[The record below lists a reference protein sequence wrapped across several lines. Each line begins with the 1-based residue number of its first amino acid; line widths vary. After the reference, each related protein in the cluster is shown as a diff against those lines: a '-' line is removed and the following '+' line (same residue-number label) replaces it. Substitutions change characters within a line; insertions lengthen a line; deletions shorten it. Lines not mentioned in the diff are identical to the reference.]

1 MILVIFLIIWLI
13 SPIVLLPL
21 YFSKRSECNR
31 LNRQNL
37 ELFERI
43 KQRDRE
49 ISEAPDAAPKPSAY
63 SQKQVAEEVHQNAAP
78 RGEAVPYNMPVYNI
92 PAGNPQA
99 APQKTQNAETIFA
112 DKPQT
117 AFAPRQPLPESPR
130 KNVSAINIILILG
143 ALLISLSGF
152 IFAVAT
158 WGALNTFFK
167 SVVLIS
173 FSAVFFAIHSVSE
186 RKLKLPQTGRIFYIL
201 GSIFLPSA
209 VVAAGILK
217 VFGEYFSF
225 TGGGGAAF
233 LSLLFLTVCIPFF
246 KGAHDYKNRFFAAT
260 SFYTFSAAV
269 VSLIWQVSADGSFTA
284 LAASVFALAVVVF
297 EPSVQKI
304 FNRLF
309 GEDNVFSPEW
319 NRFSV
324 VNAWALSVVSLFS
337 ADSGFVSLAAFAL
350 FSVCFL
356 TKTVTDKGGKA
367 GAIAFA
373 FFITAA
379 MFTGFEP
386 GEPSEFACIIAAT
399 ALICGVLSVMGIFPE
414 TLKKALNVLGI
425 IAAGITGL
433 FALIENAMLFDG
445 SVPSA
450 KLVIATAAIF
460 AEMLVFALRY
470 KNNYYKAMSFGAMLL
485 LTSSA
490 VQFICCNAP
499 QFIYSGVNFYAT
511 QIPFYTPFFSYLI
524 VLAYFCAARFTKL
537 KNRLYVPANDIILA
551 VYAFWSVLL
560 INDNLRYTSENTVFC
575 LAVLILGTI
584 ISAFSNHKKFSPV
597 ICPVLTFLTV
607 FPIYDF
613 FEVYSNA
620 GLSESPAANALAA
633 VTVLISVIGGVLLFI
648 SSAKTYAKAYGTATA
663 AVLPI
668 YVIAGLC
675 DGSADFIPL
684 IAVTVCTALYLLKS
698 AFPRE
703 KYGQICLLHGM
714 LLLTMLFVGIRYS
727 EPTYLMCYPAA
738 ASLLIFAVN
747 MIGTTFGGLE
757 KTSKHTEHFLWYAL
771 SAFSGILLWISG
783 EEDIIALTVFG
794 VVLGICAVLLSI
806 FRRNT
811 MPLIFPIFA
820 GMFVVETVPAMV
832 VTAVFFAALGCLLFR
847 KRLWEKYYADVLS
860 LSSFLYAIMAFSHSP
875 DGNWWWSCLLLLA
888 LLAANLMRRGQT
900 AKTNRIILT
909 VSAAFLFP
917 LWWTVPFFT
926 VPELIEVQFNLLPV
940 VIFCVILRFIWHDA
954 LPAVYNFAFVSAI
967 ISLVVLFIDAM
978 VSGNNFDSI
987 FIGAV
992 LLVMLAVSFVIKK
1005 KRWFVLAV
1013 ASMVVSAVLLS
1024 ISRLDSIAWLLYL
1037 AIAGAALIALGVV
1050 NELKKQQKKDGEDT
1064 KLTRFMSDWTW

>member
-1 MILVIFLIIWLI
+1 MLVIFLIIWLI

-31 LNRQNL
+31 LAGQNW
-37 ELFERI
+37 ELSEQL
-43 KQRDRE
+43 KQLRRE
-49 ISEAPDAAPKPSAY
+49 NAEAPAEPPKPSEVPQNTSAETAPNRVNPY
-63 SQKQVAEEVHQNAAP
+63 SETIQ
-78 RGEAVPYNMPVYNI
+78 YDMPTYNI
-92 PAGNPQA
+92 PRNIPPRSQA
-99 APQKTQNAETIFA
+99 AETVFA

-117 AFAPRQPLPESPR
+117 AFAPQPFVPESP
-130 KNVSAINIILILG
+130 KKGVSTINIILILG

-158 WGALNTFFK
+158 WGVLSTFFK

-173 FSAVFFAIHSVSE
+173 FSAVFFAIHSLSE
-186 RKLKLPQTGRIFYIL
+186 RKLKLPQTGRVFYIL

-209 VVAAGILK
+209 VVAAGVLK

-225 TGGGGAAF
+225 TGDGRAAF
-233 LSLLFLTVCIPFF
+233 LAVLFLTVCVPFF

-269 VSLIWQVSADGSFTA
+269 VSLIWQISPDGSVTA
-284 LAASVFALAVVVF
+284 LITSVFALAVVIF

-309 GEDNVFSPEW
+309 GEDNVFSTEW

-356 TKTVTDKGGKA
+356 TKTVTDKGGTA
-367 GAIAFA
+367 GAIAFT
-373 FFITAA
+373 FFITTA
-379 MFTGFEP
+379 MFTGFDPREM
-386 GEPSEFACIIAAT
+386 SDFACVIAAT

-414 TLKKALNVLGI
+414 TLKKALNILGI
-425 IAAGITGL
+425 IAACITGL
-433 FALIENAMLFDG
+433 FAFIENAVLFSDNG
-445 SVPSA
+445 VPST
-450 KLVIATAAIF
+450 KLVIAMAAVF
-460 AEMLVFALRY
+460 AEMLIFALRY
-470 KNNYYKAMSFGAMLL
+470 KNSYYKAMSFGAFLL

-490 VQFICCNAP
+490 VQLICFNLP
-499 QFIYSGVNFYAT
+499 RFIYSEVHFYAT
-511 QIPFYTPFFSYLI
+511 QIPYYSPFFSYLI
-524 VLAYFCAARFTKL
+524 VFAYFCAARFTKL
-537 KNRLYVPANDIILA
+537 KEKLYAPANDIILA
-551 VYAFWSVLL
+551 AYAFWSVLL
-560 INDNLRYTSENTVFC
+560 INDSLRYTSENTVLC
-575 LAVLILGTI
+575 LTVLALGTV
-584 ISAFSNHKKFSPV
+584 ISAVSNHKKFSPV
-597 ICPVLTFLTV
+597 ICPVLTFFTV
-607 FPIYDF
+607 FPLYDL
-613 FEVYSNA
+613 FEGYSNA
-620 GLSESPAANALAA
+620 GLSDSPAANALGV
-633 VTVLISVIGGVLLFI
+633 VTILICVIGGVLLFI
-648 SSAKTYAKAYGTATA
+648 KPAKSYSKAYGIA
-663 AVLPI
+663 AAAILPI
-668 YVIAGLC
+668 YVIAEFV
-675 DGSADFIPL
+675 SSSSDFTPL
-684 IAVTVCTALYLLKS
+684 IAVTVYTALYLLKS

-714 LLLTMLFVGIRYS
+714 ILLTMLFVGIRYS
-727 EPTYLMCYPAA
+727 NPTYLMCCPAA
-738 ASLLIFAVN
+738 ASMLIFAVN

-771 SAFSGILLWISG
+771 PAFSGILLWISG
-783 EEDIIALTVFG
+783 EENVLALTVFG
-794 VVLGICAVLLSI
+794 VVLGICAVLLSV

-811 MPLIFPIFA
+811 IPLIFPVFA
-820 GMFVVETVPAMV
+820 GMFVVETVPAMI
-832 VTAVFFAALGCLLFR
+832 VTAVLFAALGRLLFR
-847 KRLWEKYYADVLS
+847 QRLWEKYYADVFGI
-860 LSSFLYAIMAFSHSP
+860 SSFLYAIMAFNHSE
-875 DGNWWWSCLLLLA
+875 DGNWRWGCLLLLA

-900 AKTNRIILT
+900 SKVNKIILT

-917 LWWTVPFFT
+917 IWWIVPFFT

-940 VIFCVILRFIWHDA
+940 VIFCVILRFIWRDS

-978 VSGNNFDSI
+978 ASGNNFDSI

-1024 ISRLDSIAWLLYL
+1024 ISRLDSIAWLVYL
-1037 AIAGAALIALGVV
+1037 AVAGAVLIALGVM
-1050 NELKKQQKKDGEDT
+1050 NELKKQRKKDGEDD
-1064 KLTRFMSDWTW
+1064 KLTRFMSDWKW